1 MLKSQE
7 GRGCF
12 INCDIKA
19 HSRHAGTQA
28 GGEAKTGTKWEVIP
42 ASHFFFRSWYF
53 SPETSSTPLLVSD
66 ITAAFSFVIFLDFW
80 GSCLLDLPHGSTR
93 RHEVEVEGGHNGVA
107 SICQKNV
114 ATRRQDKYKS
124 YHIETARANMEQRPR
139 APPCS
144 HSKHEAQEAQKLAL
158 SEAPQPPAQE

>member
-1 MLKSQE
+1 M
-7 GRGCF
+7 
-12 INCDIKA
+12 
-19 HSRHAGTQA
+19 GTQA

-93 RHEVEVEGGHNGVA
+93 RHEVEVVRGPMGSLQSVKKISRRGGTI
-107 SICQKNV
+107 SIKV
-114 ATRRQDKYKS
+114 
-124 YHIETARANMEQRPR
+124 II
-139 APPCS
+139 
-144 HSKHEAQEAQKLAL
+144 
-158 SEAPQPPAQE
+158 